1 MQKARGRIASSRQT
15 PSGGRSLH
23 EEPGWQNLLTLTAV
37 IPARFF
43 FRENEMKTT
52 DYTTMKVTFEVREM
66 IGKLRAKLSLLN
78 NGEQV
83 SLSKTIGDAVSTLD
97 KQVSKKLG
105 RKQ

>member
-1 MQKARGRIASSRQT
+1 
-15 PSGGRSLH
+15 
-23 EEPGWQNLLTLTAV
+23 
-37 IPARFF
+37 
-43 FRENEMKTT
+43 MKTT

-83 SLSKTIGDAVSTLD
+83 SLSQTIGDAVSTFD